1 MATYTGTGSRTFVQ
15 ALAKVCCRLAVYIAK
30 HGNKIEANVDGP
42 TWTCI
47 QSIATCAASVCK
59 YKNQSAP

>member
-15 ALAKVCCRLAVYIAK
+15 ALAKAACKLAVYIAK
-30 HGNKIEANVDGP
+30 HQVRIQANVDSA

-47 QSIATCAASVCK
+47 QSMATCAAAVCA
-59 YKNQSAP
+59 YRNRSSQ